1 MKKKKKKKAAEATSE
16 NAGAGEA
23 EISVEDLVDFSQ
35 MEKKE
40 KKKKPEADEKE
51 EGEDVFCSTTGGEE
65 PWLNSSRDY
74 TYQEMLQRVFEI
86 LRQNNP
92 ELAGDKKKQSV
103 VPPIVHREGTK
114 KTAFSNI
121 SDMCKRMHRTPEH
134 LIQFLFAELG
144 TTGSVDANE
153 RLVIKGRFQQ
163 KQIESVVRR
172 YIMEY
177 VTCKTCKSL
186 ETQLSKE
193 NRLYFIKCDSCG
205 STRSVSAIKTGFKAQ
220 TEKRARTKAVA

>member
-1 MKKKKKKKAAEATSE
+1 MSLVKKKKKKKPIEVVSE
-16 NAGAGEA
+16 QVDLSTKQDTPANGEE
-23 EISVEDLVDFSQ
+23 EISMEDLLDFSQ

-40 KKKKPEADEKE
+40 RRKKGEGDEKE
-51 EGEDVFCSTTGGEE
+51 EDDIFGQESGTAGEE
-65 PWLNSSRDY
+65 PWLNSTRDY
-74 TYQEMLQRVFEI
+74 TYQELLQRVFKI

-114 KTAFSNI
+114 KTAFVNI
-121 SDMCKRMHRTPEH
+121 AEMCKRMHRSTEH

-172 YIMEY
+172 YISS
-177 VTCKTCKSL
+177 VFVIFSGICKL
-186 ETQLSKE
+186 
-193 NRLYFIKCDSCG
+193 
-205 STRSVSAIKTGFKAQ
+205 
-220 TEKRARTKAVA
+220 